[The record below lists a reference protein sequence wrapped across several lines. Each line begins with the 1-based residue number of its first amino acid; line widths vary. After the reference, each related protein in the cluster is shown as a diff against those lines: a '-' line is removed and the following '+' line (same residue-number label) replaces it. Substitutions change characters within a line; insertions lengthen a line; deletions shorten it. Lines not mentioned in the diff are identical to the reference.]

1 MSSFSFKSK
10 FITIEGSE
18 GVGKSTQI
26 QRIADKIIATGCSVL
41 VTREP
46 GGTKLGEKIRELV
59 LYDSEP
65 VTPMA
70 ELLLIFAARAQH
82 LQQVV
87 KPALASGVCVISD
100 RYIDSSFAYQGGGR
114 GLAFNNIEQLVNLI
128 DAPLPDCTIL
138 LDTNNLEMSLTR
150 AKAASVDHLNDKIEA
165 QKLNFF
171 ENVRQAYLQ
180 RAFENSYIHIVSSND
195 TVDNVTA
202 KIFKV
207 LDDYAATA

>member
-10 FITIEGSE
+10 FITLEGSE
-18 GVGKSTQI
+18 GVGKSTQL
-26 QRIADKIIATGCSVL
+26 QRVVEKISATGCEVL

-46 GGTKLGEKIRELV
+46 GGTSLGEKIRDLI
-59 LYDSEP
+59 LYDADP
-65 VTPMA
+65 IVPMA
-70 ELLLIFAARAQH
+70 ELLLIFAARTQH

-87 KPALASGVCVISD
+87 KPALANGLCVVSD

-114 GLAFNNIEQLVNLI
+114 GLALRDIEQLVSLI
-128 DAPLPDCTIL
+128 AAPLPDCTIL
-138 LDTNNLEMSLTR
+138 LDTNNLEKSLER
-150 AKAASVDHLNDKIEA
+150 AKTVSSETANDKIEA
-165 QKLNFF
+165 EKLVFF

-180 RAFENSYIHIVSSND
+180 RAFDNSYIHIVSAND
-195 TVDNVTA
+195 TVDKVTM